1 MTIRK
6 YLFLLVVLLLAGK
19 PGFAQGW
26 KPHEQLTGSEI
37 LHQLQKLNNTG
48 SALYIAA
55 HPDDENTRLIA
66 WLANEA
72 KVRTG
77 YLSLTRGD
85 GGQNLIGSEQGE
97 ALGVIRT
104 QELLAARH
112 LDGGEQFFTRA
123 YDFGFSKNPEET
135 FRIWNRDSVLADVVW
150 TIRKFRPD
158 VIITRFP
165 TTGEG
170 GHGHHTASAI
180 LAVEAFDAAADPTR
194 FPDQLQYVSVWQA
207 KRLFWNTFNFG
218 GNDLTRPDQLKID
231 VGGYNPLLGKSYGEI
246 AASARSMH
254 KSQGFGSAP
263 QRGSSLEYFKLLKGS
278 PATTGLFE
286 GVDLSWS
293 RIPKSEP
300 IAGEIAGLINNYEAT
315 APQKSLPAL
324 TALYKK
330 LSTAEAV
337 VPAGERSFWEGEKK
351 AVANLIQQVAGL
363 SAEALVAR
371 ENISE
376 GEATRAD
383 LTAIVRTTGALSLAP
398 AGRSA
403 ALALT
408 QNKAVEDSLSR
419 TIPVGTLP
427 ATYWLSRARPE
438 TGIFATPPV
447 PLRNAAQAP
456 GPELSADLM
465 YESTRI
471 PISIPLVTRKIDP
484 VAGALYAPVQLVPA
498 VTLEVLA
505 RSAAFENFGPKTLYV
520 RIESHTNALAGQ
532 LLIET
537 PAGWKTDYYGGQINL
552 PRRGFD
558 TTIAVRVTPQRG
570 AADAGYLKAAFVSP
584 QGRFSKTLRTIAYP
598 HIPTQ
603 SFTSPASIYINAF
616 DLKRG
621 GTNIG
626 YIAGAGDEV
635 PAALKQVGYTITE
648 LDEAAVKSGNLSRYD
663 AIVTGVR
670 AYNTK
675 DWLEAAHTPLMNY
688 VKGGGNLIVQYNTNN
703 RNGPMRSQIGP
714 DSFTITRD
722 RVTDE
727 TAEVEF
733 LQPAHPAVNVP
744 NKITGPDFAGW
755 YQERGIYFAS
765 NWGKTFVP
773 IFGMADAGEKTNEGS
788 LIIAPF
794 GKGNF
799 VYTGLAFF
807 RELPAGVP
815 GAYRLFAN
823 LLALPKG
830 K

>member
-6 YLFLLVVLLLAGK
+6 YLFLFVVLLLAGK
-19 PGFAQGW
+19 STLAQGW

-85 GGQNLIGSEQGE
+85 GGQNLIGAEQGE

-123 YDFGFSKNPEET
+123 YDFGYSKTPEET

-180 LAVEAFDAAADPTR
+180 LAVEAFDAAADPTK

-207 KRLFWNTFNFG
+207 KRLLWNTFNFG

-286 GVDLSWS
+286 GVDLTWN

-300 IAGEIAGLINNYEAT
+300 IATDVSNLISSFSSV
-315 APQKSLPAL
+315 APEKSLPTL
-324 TALYKK
+324 VALYKK

-337 VPAGERSFWEGEKK
+337 VPTGERGFWEAKK
-351 AVANLIQQVAGL
+351 TAVAALIQQAAGVA
-363 SAEALVAR
+363 ADALVSR
-371 ENISE
+371 EDISE
-376 GEATRAD
+376 DEPTRVD
-383 LTAIVRTTGALSLAP
+383 LSLIARTTDKLSFVP
-398 AGRSA
+398 ADRTVA
-403 ALALT
+403 VPLT
-408 QNKAVEDSLSR
+408 FNKTLEDSVFR
-419 TIPVGTLP
+419 TLPVGSVP
-427 ATYWLSRARPE
+427 ATYWLMGQRTE
-438 TGIFATPPV
+438 TGIFATPAV
-447 PLRNAAQAP
+447 ANRNTAQAA
-456 GPELSADLM
+456 GPVLEAELQ
-465 YESTRI
+465 YEGTKI
-471 PISIPLVTRKIDP
+471 PMVIPFVNRKVDP

-498 VTLEVLA
+498 VTLDVMS
-505 RSAAFENFGPKTLYV
+505 RSAAFDNFLPKTLYV
-520 RIESHTNALAGQ
+520 RIECHTDAAAGQ
-532 LLIET
+532 LVIET
-537 PAGWKTDYYGGQINL
+537 PTGWKTEYFGGQLNL

-558 TTIAVRVTPQRG
+558 TTIAIRVIPQRG
-570 AADAGYLKAAFVSP
+570 AAAAGYLKAAFVSLR
-584 QGRFSKTLRTIAYP
+584 GRYNKGLRTIAYP

-603 SFTSPASIYINAF
+603 TMTPPARAYINAF
-616 DLKRG
+616 DLKKG

-626 YIAGAGDEV
+626 YIAGAGDEI
-635 PAALKQVGYTITE
+635 PFALKQVGYTVTE
-648 LDEAAVKSGNLSRYD
+648 LDEATVKAGNLLKYD

-727 TAEVEF
+727 TAKVDF

-744 NKITGPDFAGW
+744 NKIGDADFDGW

-773 IFGMADAGEKTNEGS
+773 VFGMADAGEKSNEGS

>member
-1 MTIRK
+1 MRK
-6 YLFLLVVLLLAGK
+6 HLLLFIVLLSAGTSVW
-19 PGFAQGW
+19 AQGW
-26 KPHEQLTGSEI
+26 KPHEQLTSSEI
-37 LHQLQKLNNTG
+37 RHQLQKLNVTG

-55 HPDDENTRLIA
+55 HPDDENTRLLA
-66 WLANEA
+66 WLANEK

-97 ALGVIRT
+97 ALGIIRT

-112 LDGGEQFFTRA
+112 IDGAEQFFSRA

-194 FPDQLQYVSVWQA
+194 FPEQLKYVGTWQA

-218 GNDLTRPDQLKID
+218 GTDLTRPDQLKTD

-246 AASARSMH
+246 AAAARSMH

-278 PATTGLFE
+278 PASTDLFE
-286 GVDLSWS
+286 GVDLTWS
-293 RIPKSEP
+293 RIPKSESIP
-300 IAGEIAGLINNYEAT
+300 TDIAKLLSGFDDIN
-315 APQKSLPAL
+315 PQKSLPL
-324 TALYKK
+324 LVALYKK
-330 LSTAEAV
+330 LDAAQAQ
-337 VPAGERSFWEGEKK
+337 VPAGEAGFWEAKK
-351 AVANLIQQVAGL
+351 AAVASLVQQTAGV
-363 SAEALVAR
+363 SAEALVSR
-371 ENISE
+371 EDISE
-376 GEATRAD
+376 NEPTRLEVQVIA
-383 LTAIVRTTGALSLAP
+383 RTTDKLSFVPADRTVAVPLAF
-398 AGRSA
+398 
-403 ALALT
+403 
-408 QNKAVEDSLSR
+408 NKMLEDSVFR
-419 TIPVGTLP
+419 TLPVGSSP
-427 ATYWLSRARPE
+427 ATYWLLGQRSE
-438 TGIFATPPV
+438 TGIFPTPPV
-447 PLRNAAQAP
+447 AYRNFAQAP
-456 GPELSADLM
+456 GPVLGADLQF
-465 YESTRI
+465 EGTKI
-471 PISIPLVTRKIDP
+471 PVQIPFVNRKTDP
-484 VAGALYAPVQLVPA
+484 VAGAQYAPVQLVPA
-498 VTLEVLA
+498 VTLDVLS
-505 RSAAFENFGPKTLYV
+505 RSAAFENFLPKTLYV
-520 RIESHTNALAGQ
+520 RIECHTDAAAGQ
-532 LLIET
+532 LVIET
-537 PAGWKTDYYGGQINL
+537 PTGWKTEYYGGSLKL

-558 TTIAVRVTPQRG
+558 TTLAIRVIPERG
-570 AADAGYLKAAFVSP
+570 VAAAGYLKAAFVSL
-584 QGRFSKTLRTIAYP
+584 QGRYSQGLRTIAYP

-603 SFTSPASIYINAF
+603 TFTPPARAYLNAF
-616 DLKRG
+616 DLKKG

-626 YIAGAGDEV
+626 YIAGAGDEI
-635 PAALKQVGYTITE
+635 PFALKQVGYTVTE
-648 LDEAAVKSGNLSRYD
+648 LDEATVKGGNLSRYD

-675 DWLEAAHTPLMNY
+675 DWLEAAYTPLMNY
-688 VKGGGNLIVQYNTNN
+688 VKEGGNLIVQYNTNN
-703 RNGPMRSQIGP
+703 RNGPLQGQIGP
-714 DSFTITRD
+714 DSFTVTRD

-727 TAEVEF
+727 AAKVDF
-733 LQPAHPAVNVP
+733 LVPEHPAVNVP
-744 NKITGPDFAGW
+744 NKITDADFENW

-765 NWGKTFVP
+765 NWGATFTP
-773 IFGMADAGEKTNEGS
+773 IFGMADAGEQPNKGS
-788 LIIAPF
+788 LIIAPY